1 MRCFSSSLLILMLL
15 LASGWACCVCSPGLA
30 DEMPIENHD
39 REHWAFVP
47 LAKISPAKVVN
58 PAWPAGP
65 IDAFVLR
72 RLEKKGLEPAPTA
85 SRAVLLRRVKFD
97 LLGLPPTPREL
108 QDFLS
113 DQHPAA
119 YARLVDRLLSSP
131 AYGERWGQHW
141 LDLARFA
148 ETDGFEHDNVRDGA
162 WQYRQWVIDALNRG
176 IGYHEFI
183 RAQLAGDLSDD
194 PIVSIATMFLL
205 AGPDM
210 PDINEQDLRRHD
222 KMNEMTG
229 TLGAVLLGMQ
239 MQCAQ
244 CHDHKYDPISQADFF
259 RLRAIFEAAVPKLK
273 SNRHVLQLSA
283 QPQAIS
289 PYLYHRGELD
299 GRGAA
304 VQPKPPRVACDVD
317 FHQQF
322 GEQDPRS
329 EFVDWLFQP
338 QNPLVA
344 RVIANRI
351 WQHHFGTS
359 LCDNPNDL
367 GVITAEPNH
376 PELLDWLAWEMIE
389 NDWSIKHLHRQI
401 LLSATYRQASFAEAG
416 NELADSHFARALERD
431 PDNRLYSRFP
441 RKRLQGELIRDALL
455 AISGQLDRRYGG
467 PSVLPPLPPEL
478 TSTLL
483 KGQWKTS
490 ESAADHHRR
499 SIYIFARRN
508 LRYPIFEV
516 FDRPDA
522 GATCAVRGQS
532 TTAIQSLQLLNSQLT
547 LTAAEQLSQTLL
559 TELAHNHN
567 FDANSRPPLR
577 RLESLSERLIR
588 RVYSRPATVQELTE
602 LVKLLSSHED
612 LAGTLQVVCVALLNT
627 NEFIYID

>member
-1 MRCFSSSLLILMLL
+1 MRYFGSCLLMLL
-15 LASGWACCVCSPGLA
+15 LACGWQYCVCSPGLA
-30 DEMPIENHD
+30 DEIPLEDYD

-47 LAKISPAKVVN
+47 LAKVIPAKVVN
-58 PAWPAGP
+58 STWPAGP
-65 IDAFVLR
+65 IDTFILR

-85 SRAVLLRRVKFD
+85 SRAVLLRRLKFD
-97 LLGLPPTPREL
+97 LLGLPPTPSEL

-119 YARLVDRLLSSP
+119 YERLVDRLLSSP
-131 AYGERWGQHW
+131 AYGERWAQHW

-148 ETDGFEHDNVRDGA
+148 ETDGFEHDKVREGA

-176 IGYHEFI
+176 IGYDEFI
-183 RAQLAGDLSDD
+183 RAQLAGDLSED
-194 PIVSIATMFLL
+194 PAASIATMFLL

-259 RLRAIFEAAVPKLK
+259 RLRGIFEAAVPKLK
-273 SNRHVLQLSA
+273 SNRHVLQLAA

-289 PYLYHRGELD
+289 PYLYHRGEMD
-299 GRGAA
+299 SRGAA
-304 VQPKPPRVACDVD
+304 VQPKPPRVACGVD
-317 FHQQF
+317 FHQRF

-329 EFVDWLFQP
+329 EFVAWLFQP

-351 WQHHFGTS
+351 WQHHFGKS
-359 LCDNPNDL
+359 LCDNPNDF
-367 GVITAEPNH
+367 GVITAEPSH
-376 PELLDWLAWEMIE
+376 PELLDWMAWEMIE
-389 NDWSIKHLHRQI
+389 HDWSIKRLHRQI

-416 NELADSHFARALERD
+416 NEQASIHFALALERD
-431 PDNRLYSRFP
+431 PDNRWYSRFP

-455 AISGQLDRRYGG
+455 AISGQFDRRYGG
-467 PSVLPPLPPEL
+467 PSVRPPLPPEL

-490 ESAADHHRR
+490 DSAADHHRR
-499 SIYIFARRN
+499 SVYIFARRN

-522 GATCAVRGQS
+522 GATCAMRGQS
-532 TTAIQSLQLLNSQLT
+532 TTAIQSLQMLNSQLT
-547 LTAAEQLSQTLL
+547 LTAAEHLSRTLIA
-559 TELAHNHN
+559 ELADNIQPQRSQLTGLVEN
-567 FDANSRPPLR
+567 LVQ
-577 RLESLSERLIR
+577 
-588 RVYSRPATVQELTE
+588 RVYGSSATKRE
-602 LVKLLSSHED
+602 LVELVDMLSGHED
-612 LAGTLQVVCVALLNT
+612 LEAQLKVICVAMLNT
-627 NEFIYID
+627 SEFIYID

>member
-1 MRCFSSSLLILMLL
+1 MRCLASNLLMLL
-15 LASGWACCVCSPGLA
+15 LACGWQGYLSAPVLA
-30 DEMPIENHD
+30 DEIPLDNYD

-47 LAKISPAKVVN
+47 LAKVTPAKVAN
-58 PAWPAGP
+58 SAWSAGP
-65 IDAFVLR
+65 IDTFILR

-97 LLGLPPTPREL
+97 LLGLPPTPGEL

-119 YARLVDRLLSSP
+119 YANLVDRLLCSP

-148 ETDGFEHDNVRDGA
+148 ETDGFEHDKVRDGA

-176 IGYHEFI
+176 IGYDTFI
-183 RAQLAGDLSDD
+183 RAQLAGDLSDNPAAD
-194 PIVSIATMFLL
+194 PADSIATMFLL

-259 RLRAIFEAAVPKLK
+259 RLRAIFEAAVPNLK
-273 SNRHVLQLSA
+273 SNRHVLQLAA

-299 GRGAA
+299 SRGTA

-317 FHQQF
+317 LHQQF
-322 GEQDPRS
+322 GQRDPRS

-351 WQHHFGTS
+351 WQHHFGKS

-367 GVITAEPNH
+367 GVITAEPSH
-376 PELLDWLAWEMIE
+376 PELLDWLAGQMIE
-389 NDWSIKHLHRQI
+389 HDWSIKHLHRQI

-416 NELADSHFARALERD
+416 NELSSSHFARVLRSD

-455 AISGQLDRRYGG
+455 SISGQLDRRYGG

-532 TTAIQSLQLLNSQLT
+532 TTAIQSLQMLNSQLT
-547 LTAAEQLSQTLL
+547 LTAAEHLSSTLIAELGDNIKPEPSQLVGIV
-559 TELAHNHN
+559 EH
-567 FDANSRPPLR
+567 
-577 RLESLSERLIR
+577 LIQ
-588 RVYSRPATVQELTE
+588 RVYGRSATERELTQ
-602 LVKLLSSHED
+602 LVDMLSGQADLVGKLK
-612 LAGTLQVVCVALLNT
+612 VVCVAMLNT
-627 NEFIYID
+627 SEFIYID